1 MKLYLFYETRRNS
14 YMMQK
19 NNFESMDVKFK
30 TDVQKGPENMKW
42 SKVEKYEVEYFK
54 TGTPKIGLLASKM
67 Q

>member
-14 YMMQK
+14 YLMQK

-42 SKVEKYEVEYFK
+42 SKVEK
-54 TGTPKIGLLASKM
+54 I
-67 Q
+67 